1 MPVSEKAKQVAHG
14 ANKTAEPADCLD
26 SLKNV
31 QSFASFRC
39 GGMKIPVYWAI
50 CYPDGRKR
58 FLGYEKQRKRICATQ
73 TASSAAPKL
82 NRNRPTQYLKSMR
95 CPPSEPT
102 HIKRWVFLCST
113 VFCLAVGSLEQRLLS
128 VRGEINCCL

>member
-1 MPVSEKAKQVAHG
+1 MSGLGNTMLPRPPLAVKQG
-14 ANKTAEPADCLD
+14 KEDLPLPNFQFL
-26 SLKNV
+26 
-31 QSFASFRC
+31 FASFRC

-95 CPPSEPT
+95 CPPYEPT

-113 VFCLAVGSLEQRLLS
+113 VFCLAVGSLVLPAPS
-128 VRGEINCCL
+128 VVKYRR